1 MLVPVVIYACL
12 GAVAGILAG
21 LLGVGGGIVIVPML
35 SVTFAMQNLPHELIM
50 HLALGTSMASI
61 IFTSFSSAMAHN
73 GRQSVLW
80 NLVKIITPSII
91 LGTFFGSF
99 IASKIPTRYLQL
111 FFALFL
117 LVVAFQMFFG
127 KNPKAN
133 RQLPDSLGISLFGAV
148 IGIISSLVGIGGG
161 TVSVPFMVFHNV
173 ELRKAIGTSSAIGI
187 PIAVAGAAGYLIN
200 GLSNPDLP
208 EYSLGYIYL
217 PALFGLVLFSSLT
230 SPVGAK
236 LTHSLP
242 VHRIKKCFAFL
253 LLVVSIKMFLETI

>member
-99 IASKIPTRYLQL
+99 IASKFRRGICN
-111 FFALFL
+111 FFCIVF
-117 LVVAFQMFFG
+117 
-127 KNPKAN
+127 
-133 RQLPDSLGISLFGAV
+133 
-148 IGIISSLVGIGGG
+148 IGCGFSN
-161 TVSVPFMVFHNV
+161 VF
-173 ELRKAIGTSSAIGI
+173 RKKSESEQ
-187 PIAVAGAAGYLIN
+187 AA
-200 GLSNPDLP
+200 
-208 EYSLGYIYL
+208 
-217 PALFGLVLFSSLT
+217 A
-230 SPVGAK
+230 
-236 LTHSLP
+236 
-242 VHRIKKCFAFL
+242 
-253 LLVVSIKMFLETI
+253 